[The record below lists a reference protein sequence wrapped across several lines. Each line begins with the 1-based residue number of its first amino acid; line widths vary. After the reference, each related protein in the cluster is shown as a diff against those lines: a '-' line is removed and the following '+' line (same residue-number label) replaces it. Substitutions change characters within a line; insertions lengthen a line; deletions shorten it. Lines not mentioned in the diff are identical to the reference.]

1 MVGIGSRTC
10 RGGRSWGLS
19 SCANP
24 LPLGGVQMV
33 VRRKLQLRLLVVSM
47 TAAPRVQ
54 SVSAIGP
61 SANRYYSKSQLRDNH
76 LSILPTR
83 TLQTPSAFANR
94 AQLSAAATHRNT
106 YAGEMLVTHDAT
118 RTAYNLFKMCPSP
131 QSVGILGQLDNFNPP
146 KTDELAAAEVPKQ
159 KLGFGGVWGVA
170 GEQTSCRWK

>member
-61 SANRYYSKSQLRDNH
+61 SANRSFHFAHSHASDAISFCKSSSAVGSSNSPKHLRRGD
-76 LSILPTR
+76 
-83 TLQTPSAFANR
+83 AR
-94 AQLSAAATHRNT
+94 AARRD
-106 YAGEMLVTHDAT
+106 EDRV
-118 RTAYNLFKMCPSP
+118 
-131 QSVGILGQLDNFNPP
+131 QSVQNVSQPAVGRHPRPTGQF
-146 KTDELAAAEVPKQ
+146 
-159 KLGFGGVWGVA
+159 
-170 GEQTSCRWK
+170 

>member
-131 QSVGILGQLDNFNPP
+131 QSVGSLGQLDNFNPP
-146 KTDELAAAEVPKQ
+146 TADELAAAEVPKQ